1 MKTKRKAIRKVT
13 LVPPLEPVA
22 FNSLDKRREAHGLCL
37 QQQAVMGDTRGPA
50 DPMVVDEASE
60 TIARALDELP
70 ARENDTGACSG
81 AASVYDGQ
89 TVQTTGAYCVAY
101 V

>member
-22 FNSLDKRREAHGLCL
+22 FNSLDKRGGAHGLRL
-37 QQQAVMGDTRGPA
+37 QQQAVMGDTRGPP
-50 DPMVVDEASE
+50 DPMVVDEASQ
-60 TIARALDELP
+60 TIPRAPDELP

-81 AASVYDGQ
+81 AANVYAGQ
-89 TVQTTGAYCVAY
+89 TVQTTGTYCVGY